1 MDKDSKNAY
10 NFIAQIQNRPRNLT
24 IEDIKTRLTQ
34 VSDKNIQSNINVYL
48 NKMTE
53 VANAIIQSNSHLIA
67 KLNKGIFIFNV
78 GDPLS

>member
-24 IEDIKTRLTQ
+24 IEDIKKRLTQ